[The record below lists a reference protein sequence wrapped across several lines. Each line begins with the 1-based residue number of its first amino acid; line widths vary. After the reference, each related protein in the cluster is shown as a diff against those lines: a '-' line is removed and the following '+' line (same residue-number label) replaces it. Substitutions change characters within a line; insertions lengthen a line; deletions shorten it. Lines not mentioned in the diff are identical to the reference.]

1 MMELINNRGMRDWM
15 IFIKVAE
22 VGNLSRAARELD
34 ISISAVSK
42 SLSRLENSIE
52 VTLLRRDSHHLEL
65 TGAGQTAYAS
75 MKRITSSFQSLLDEL
90 RNPDKIIRGSIKFS
104 APAIVCEFLA
114 SKWIWEFT
122 ASYPDTKIYL
132 DSRER
137 SDFFSKS
144 LEFDELVF
152 KSGIIESEDLVYRK
166 ISPLKLVLCASPKYI
181 RKYGRISHPGDLEN
195 HIIVGLHNHGLSG
208 PLTLF
213 RQDESYTISGA
224 VNVHLSSN
232 NLLSVLNLVLE
243 GKGINLMTPAW
254 LATKYLKNN
263 ELEIILPEWRVPD
276 LPIYL
281 VWRHRQYYSPLFQR
295 FLSFIED
302 KWNNRPQIDF
312 LNDD

>member
-114 SKWIWEFT
+114 NKWIWEFT

-152 KSGIIESEDLVYRK
+152 KSGIIDRVSKDKPFKVGSLCESEIYQKIWQDLTSWRFGK
-166 ISPLKLVLCASPKYI
+166 
-181 RKYGRISHPGDLEN
+181 SHYCGSSQPW
-195 HIIVGLHNHGLSG
+195 S
-208 PLTLF
+208 F
-213 RQDESYTISGA
+213 RTSY
-224 VNVHLSSN
+224 
-232 NLLSVLNLVLE
+232 
-243 GKGINLMTPAW
+243 
-254 LATKYLKNN
+254 
-263 ELEIILPEWRVPD
+263 
-276 LPIYL
+276 
-281 VWRHRQYYSPLFQR
+281 
-295 FLSFIED
+295 SFPS
-302 KWNNRPQIDF
+302 R
-312 LNDD
+312 

>member
-52 VTLLRRDSHHLEL
+52 VTLLWRDSHHLEL

-114 SKWIWEFT
+114 NKWIWEFT

-152 KSGIIESEDLVYRK
+152 KSGIIENEDLVYRK

-181 RKYGRISHPGDLEN
+181 KKYGRISHPGDLEN
-195 HIIVGLHNHGLSG
+195 HIIV
-208 PLTLF
+208 
-213 RQDESYTISGA
+213 
-224 VNVHLSSN
+224 
-232 NLLSVLNLVLE
+232 
-243 GKGINLMTPAW
+243 
-254 LATKYLKNN
+254 
-263 ELEIILPEWRVPD
+263 
-276 LPIYL
+276 
-281 VWRHRQYYSPLFQR
+281 
-295 FLSFIED
+295 
-302 KWNNRPQIDF
+302 
-312 LNDD
+312 

>member
-114 SKWIWEFT
+114 NKWIWEFT

-181 RKYGRISHPGDLEN
+181 RKYGRM
-195 HIIVGLHNHGLSG
+195 
-208 PLTLF
+208 TL
-213 RQDESYTISGA
+213 YTILCKCLFSEVTVQA
-224 VNVHLSSN
+224 V
-232 NLLSVLNLVLE
+232 
-243 GKGINLMTPAW
+243 T
-254 LATKYLKNN
+254 
-263 ELEIILPEWRVPD
+263 ELDDKTAHCHAPVPQ
-276 LPIYL
+276 
-281 VWRHRQYYSPLFQR
+281 RHRP
-295 FLSFIED
+295 FL
-302 KWNNRPQIDF
+302 
-312 LNDD
+312 

>member
-114 SKWIWEFT
+114 NKWIWEFT

-152 KSGIIESEDLVYRK
+152 KSGI
-166 ISPLKLVLCASPKYI
+166 
-181 RKYGRISHPGDLEN
+181 
-195 HIIVGLHNHGLSG
+195 
-208 PLTLF
+208 
-213 RQDESYTISGA
+213 
-224 VNVHLSSN
+224 
-232 NLLSVLNLVLE
+232 
-243 GKGINLMTPAW
+243 
-254 LATKYLKNN
+254 
-263 ELEIILPEWRVPD
+263 
-276 LPIYL
+276 
-281 VWRHRQYYSPLFQR
+281 
-295 FLSFIED
+295 
-302 KWNNRPQIDF
+302 
-312 LNDD
+312 

>member
-114 SKWIWEFT
+114 NKWIWEFT

-195 HIIVGLHNHGLSG
+195 HIIC
-208 PLTLF
+208 
-213 RQDESYTISGA
+213 IS
-224 VNVHLSSN
+224 S
-232 NLLSVLNLVLE
+232 
-243 GKGINLMTPAW
+243 
-254 LATKYLKNN
+254 
-263 ELEIILPEWRVPD
+263 D
-276 LPIYL
+276 LI
-281 VWRHRQYYSPLFQR
+281 
-295 FLSFIED
+295 
-302 KWNNRPQIDF
+302 
-312 LNDD
+312 

>member
-114 SKWIWEFT
+114 NKWIWEFT

-166 ISPLKLVLCASPKYI
+166 ISPLKLVLCASPK
-181 RKYGRISHPGDLEN
+181 ISEN
-195 HIIVGLHNHGLSG
+195 MAGSHILAIWKI
-208 PLTLF
+208 TLLWVF
-213 RQDESYTISGA
+213 TTM
-224 VNVHLSSN
+224 VF
-232 NLLSVLNLVLE
+232 
-243 GKGINLMTPAW
+243 
-254 LATKYLKNN
+254 
-263 ELEIILPEWRVPD
+263 PD
-276 LPIYL
+276 LLLFSVKMNHTLLVALLMFIYL
-281 VWRHRQYYSPLFQR
+281 PIIF
-295 FLSFIED
+295 
-302 KWNNRPQIDF
+302 
-312 LNDD
+312 

>member
-114 SKWIWEFT
+114 NKWIWEFT

-181 RKYGRISHPGDLEN
+181 RNMAGSHILA
-195 HIIVGLHNHGLSG
+195 IWKI
-208 PLTLF
+208 TLLWVF
-213 RQDESYTISGA
+213 TTM
-224 VNVHLSSN
+224 VF
-232 NLLSVLNLVLE
+232 
-243 GKGINLMTPAW
+243 
-254 LATKYLKNN
+254 
-263 ELEIILPEWRVPD
+263 PD
-276 LPIYL
+276 LLLFSVKRNHTLLVALLMFIYL
-281 VWRHRQYYSPLFQR
+281 PIIF
-295 FLSFIED
+295 
-302 KWNNRPQIDF
+302 
-312 LNDD
+312 